1 MIPKTE
7 SEKSYIPNQE
17 NQRNISTETLIELP

>member
-17 NQRNISTETLIELP
+17 YQPNISTETLIELP